1 METITFKGV
10 TYPAF
15 QASGFAA
22 RFAFPFAQEFC
33 KGVGFDIG
41 CNRAEWS
48 YPGSILIDP
57 LLQPEYDAMNLPP
70 IQVDYIF
77 SSHCIEHLSNWSDAL
92 NYWHTKLKRVGVLF
106 LYLPDMSRQ
115 GYWRPWHNKKHLH
128 YITPSIMSDYFNDH
142 AIWDDVRIS
151 GTDLNASFYVIAER
165 KYNSYKL

>member
-57 LLQPEYDAMNLPP
+57 VLQPEYDAMNLPP
-70 IQVDYIF
+70 ISVDYIF
-77 SSHCIEHLSNWSDAL
+77 SSHCLEHLPNWCDVL
-92 NYWHTKLKRVGVLF
+92 DYWGAKLKEEGFLF
-106 LYLPDMSRQ
+106 LYLPDMNSQ
-115 GYWRPWHNKKHLH
+115 VYWRPWHNKKHIH
-128 YITPSIMSDYFNDH
+128 YLNRDILTEYFKDRPV
-142 AIWDDVRIS
+142 WKDVWLS
-151 GTDLNASFYVIAER
+151 GTDLNSSFCVIAE
-165 KYNSYKL
+165 KH